1 MAAPAGY
8 RTWSTADLVSAS
20 DFATFIQDQV
30 VGVYSSTSNRSS
42 SRRAR

>member
-20 DFATFIQDQV
+20 DFSTYIQDL
-30 VGVYSSTSNRSS
+30 SLIHI
-42 SRRAR
+42 